1 MKRVFLQ
8 FSFRQGWF
16 CQFLEEDRKT
26 LLPRTVLLSDER
38 KLFELVK
45 RGGFTLNISGASGH
59 EGSDQEEAWRRLA
72 GTSTPDQYAKLRR
85 LS

>member
-1 MKRVFLQ
+1 MKRVFLR

-26 LLPRTVLLSDER
+26 PLPRTVLLSDER

-45 RGGFTLNISGASGH
+45 RGGFTLNISGRL
-59 EGSDQEEAWRRLA
+59 EIEEAISKKRGGVWLEL
-72 GTSTPDQYAKLRR
+72 TPDQYAKLRQ

>member
-26 LLPRTVLLSDER
+26 PLPRTVLLC
-38 KLFELVK
+38 LAT
-45 RGGFTLNISGASGH
+45 GFGPSVAINFGPPFGVIG
-59 EGSDQEEAWRRLA
+59 
-72 GTSTPDQYAKLRR
+72 
-85 LS
+85 

>member
-26 LLPRTVLLSDER
+26 LNFLPMSFHAHRYIT
-38 KLFELVK
+38 LVVI
-45 RGGFTLNISGASGH
+45 T
-59 EGSDQEEAWRRLA
+59 
-72 GTSTPDQYAKLRR
+72 AKT
-85 LS
+85 